1 LETELSTVGLERH
14 DKISSKL
21 RHSSLRKISNKWR
34 ALWPQGFGKQA
45 AHARQPLPAIPG
57 VNLAGVVESIG
68 TGVTEFHRDDEV
80 YGMTGGVGGL
90 QDSLAEFVAADA
102 DLLARRRPRHCGC
115 GR

>member
-1 LETELSTVGLERH
+1 MAG
-14 DKISSKL
+14 
-21 RHSSLRKISNKWR
+21 
-34 ALWPQGFGKQA
+34 AWPQGFGKQA

-68 TGVTEFHRDDEV
+68 TGVIQFHRDDEV

>member
-1 LETELSTVGLERH
+1 MAG
-14 DKISSKL
+14 
-21 RHSSLRKISNKWR
+21 
-34 ALWPQGFGKQA
+34 AWPQGFGKQA

-57 VNLAGVVESIG
+57 VNLAGVV
-68 TGVTEFHRDDEV
+68 TQFHRDDEA

-90 QDSLAEFVAADA
+90 QDTLAEFVAADA

>member
-1 LETELSTVGLERH
+1 MGLERTI
-14 DKISSKL
+14 KF
-21 RHSSLRKISNKWR
+21 RVNC
-34 ALWPQGFGKQA
+34 PTQVFGKFQTNGGRLAARVWKQA

-68 TGVTEFHRDDEV
+68 TGVTQFHRDDEV
-80 YGMTGGVGGL
+80 YGMTGGVGGPH
-90 QDSLAEFVAADA
+90 DSLAEFVAADA